1 MTLEY
6 KGYVSGPIDFDA
18 EDGIFSGVVAGLSD
32 VIHFEGTTAEELRAS
47 FEGSID
53 EYLTICAEKGRTPDK
68 PFSGKMLVRATP
80 ELHRKAALRAAAE
93 GISISQWIARQIDAA
108 P

>member
-1 MTLEY
+1 MEY
-6 KGYVSGPIDFDA
+6 KGYVSGPIDFDP
-18 EDGIFSGVVAGLSD
+18 EDGTFSGTVASLSD

-47 FEGSID
+47 FQDSID
-53 EYLTICAEKGRTPDK
+53 EYLAICTEKGRNPDR

-80 ELHRKAALRAAAE
+80 ELHRKAGLRAASE
-93 GISISQWIARQIDAA
+93 GISLSQWIARQIDAA